1 MHRLFTVTENISK
14 EKVVVTDKNQ
24 IHHFRDV
31 LRVKQGQELVVFD
44 DRGNEYKAKVQ
55 SISLKSLVLK
65 INKMDRFVREDKQ
78 NLTIAC
84 AIPKKSKMDDIIDK
98 LTQLGVDRVIPLLTR
113 RVIVKLDARGKKTKL
128 ERWRKV
134 ALSASQQSQR
144 KLLPVIEPIKSLQEV
159 LSQSSG
165 FGLKLIPALLGE
177 RKAIKDIIKNS
188 QAKNILVLIGPE
200 GDFTPEEVQAA
211 VTAGCVPVTLGET
224 VLRVET
230 AALAVAS
237 YIRLHHP

>member
-44 DRGNEYKAKVQ
+44 DRGNEYKTQVQ

-65 INKMDRFVREDKQ
+65 INAMERFVREDKQ

-113 RVIVKLDARGKKTKL
+113 RVIVKLDA
-128 ERWRKV
+128 
-134 ALSASQQSQR
+134 
-144 KLLPVIEPIKSLQEV
+144 
-159 LSQSSG
+159 
-165 FGLKLIPALLGE
+165 
-177 RKAIKDIIKNS
+177 
-188 QAKNILVLIGPE
+188 
-200 GDFTPEEVQAA
+200 
-211 VTAGCVPVTLGET
+211 
-224 VLRVET
+224 
-230 AALAVAS
+230 
-237 YIRLHHP
+237 